1 MQRIIEETINELSD
15 IKLSEIK
22 KLNEFE
28 MLGFDN
34 LDIAEL
40 VMVLEDKL
48 QITATDDM
56 FSTNSVTRLIEKIE
70 KLNIT
75 VKQNII

>member
-40 VMVLEDKL
+40 IMVLEDKL

-56 FSTNSVTRLIEKIE
+56 FCTNSVTKLIEQIE
-70 KLNIT
+70 ELNIT
-75 VKQNII
+75 VK